1 MKLNR
6 FLCFAAAAL
15 AVLLQGCGESR
26 DGNTASIQS
35 PAMDTLYIDIADTI
49 GIEMGDSALV
59 FGLLIDAGYAPDGSI
74 MVLDAQKCCVSVF
87 SAEGEHLRDIG
98 RSGSGPGEF
107 QFPLSIAFPGSGLAV
122 SDMLGRTVSYFDSR
136 GEYIGQLSGFAFGPP
151 SSIKAGPDSTL
162 YGELVSMEMDQD
174 EMQGSLDISRWD
186 SADSSEPCMTYLSLP
201 LSLHMAGEEQS
212 VERTAAVDF
221 AIDVEGN
228 LYVAEISDTLLNL
241 RGFSAAGEEMLD
253 LNETRERVPRS
264 QEELD
269 AGQMGLSV
277 TMTDGS
283 ASASTFRSDDV
294 YPWRNIVESVG
305 LDGRGRIWLEMGDGD
320 NPYFQVYDPGG
331 QQVAVAFL
339 NHDFGQAGAP
349 AFSITPY
356 GMLAYDRDPLDYPK
370 IYLLEVG
377 GF

>member
-1 MKLNR
+1 MKLHR
-6 FLCFAAAAL
+6 FLLSAAMAA

-26 DGNTASIQS
+26 DENTDAETSRTI
-35 PAMDTLYIDIADTI
+35 DTLCIDVKDTI

-59 FGLLIDAGYAPDGSI
+59 FGLIIDAGYAPDSSI
-74 MVLDAQKCCVSVF
+74 MALDAQKCCVSVF
-87 SAEGEHLRDIG
+87 SPEGEHLRDIG

-107 QFPLSIAFPGSGLAV
+107 QFPLSMAFTGSGLAV
-122 SDMLGRTVSYFDSR
+122 SDMLGRNVSYFDGQ

-162 YGELVSMEMDQD
+162 YGELVFMEMVHD

-186 SADSSEPCMTYLSLP
+186 SADSSEPSMTFLSLP
-201 LSLHMAGEEQS
+201 ISMHMAGEGQT
-212 VERTAAVDF
+212 VERTATVDF
-221 AIDVEGN
+221 AIDGEGN

-241 RGFSAAGEEMLD
+241 QGFSAAGDEILN

-277 TMTDGS
+277 TMTEGS

-331 QQVAVAFL
+331 QQVAVVFL
-339 NHDFGQAGAP
+339 NHQFGLVGVP
-349 AFSITPY
+349 TFSITPY
-356 GMLAYDRDPLDYPK
+356 GMLAYERDPLDYPK
-370 IYLLEVG
+370 IYLLEVTE
-377 GF
+377 